1 MNSNLH
7 TSSVYDS
14 MAHVICPSPEYNP
27 QTIMNYYSCGVQTG
41 RCKDPRVKNLII
53 KAKNHLSAIGWTF
66 FYVFTKTGTK
76 ELRYKAPTGR
86 VYLSLRTACECAIKN
101 QDPYLFDQMGGGSKI
116 DDGFN
121 KFKRKSECVDRPQK
135 KKVRIEDDKSL
146 CFDQKSDKD
155 SSEVKNERVM
165 KQIQDVK
172 RLRLTGKKDS
182 STKKRGSLIEN
193 NIVKRGA
200 RVSYLSRKDGRV
212 LKRGRVYE
220 DGIMCYCCDEMF
232 LLTKFEAH
240 AGSTNHR
247 PAANIFFDDNRS
259 ISYCEAQLESVLPA
273 DVKSTKSDVI
283 DVKSIKSSHCVSST
297 NDEYSCACWLCH
309 QGQDHDLIKC
319 VQCERHFHLSC
330 INKLGFVVCVDD
342 PARWLCTDNCERIY
356 LGRSYGMKVEM

>member
-7 TSSVYDS
+7 TSSSVYDS

-212 LKRGRVYE
+212 LKRGRFYE
-220 DGIMCYCCDEMF
+220 DGIKCDCCDEMF
-232 LLTKFEAH
+232 LLTKFETH

-259 ISYCEAQLESVLPA
+259 ISYCE
-273 DVKSTKSDVI
+273 
-283 DVKSIKSSHCVSST
+283 VSLKAFYQQMLNRQNQT
-297 NDEYSCACWLCH
+297 L
-309 QGQDHDLIKC
+309 
-319 VQCERHFHLSC
+319 
-330 INKLGFVVCVDD
+330 
-342 PARWLCTDNCERIY
+342 
-356 LGRSYGMKVEM
+356 

>member
-7 TSSVYDS
+7 TSSSVYDS

-101 QDPYLFDQMGGGSKI
+101 QDTYLFYQMGGGSKI

-121 KFKRKSECVDRPQK
+121 KFKRKSECVDR
-135 KKVRIEDDKSL
+135 
-146 CFDQKSDKD
+146 KSDKD

-212 LKRGRVYE
+212 LKRGRFYE
-220 DGIMCYCCDEMF
+220 DGIKCDCCDEMF
-232 LLTKFEAH
+232 LLTKFETH

-259 ISYCEAQLESVLPA
+259 ISDCEAQLESVLPA
-273 DVKSTKSDVI
+273 DVKST
-283 DVKSIKSSHCVSST
+283 KSSHCVSST

>member
-14 MAHVICPSPEYNP
+14 MANVICSPEYNP
-27 QTIMNYYSCGVQTG
+27 QTIMNYSFMWFQNGSVQGST
-41 RCKDPRVKNLII
+41 
-53 KAKNHLSAIGWTF
+53 S
-66 FYVFTKTGTK
+66 
-76 ELRYKAPTGR
+76 YKAPTGR
-86 VYLSLRTACECAIKN
+86 VYLSLRTACECAIKI

-212 LKRGRVYE
+212 LKRGRFYE
-220 DGIMCYCCDEMF
+220 DGIKCDCCDEMF
-232 LLTKFEAH
+232 LLTKFETH

-259 ISYCEAQLESVLPA
+259 ISDCEAQLESVLPA

-283 DVKSIKSSHCVSST
+283 DVKSTKSSHCVSST

-319 VQCERHFHLSC
+319 VQSAVSIVF
-330 INKLGFVVCVDD
+330 
-342 PARWLCTDNCERIY
+342 
-356 LGRSYGMKVEM
+356 